1 MVGNAATN
9 NSRNAKK
16 YQNPQFTTNAHP
28 RLPPRTLFYVRIS
41 AHLIVRKIFE

>member
-28 RLPPRTLFYVRIS
+28 RLPPPGRFS
-41 AHLIVRKIFE
+41 SFESQPT